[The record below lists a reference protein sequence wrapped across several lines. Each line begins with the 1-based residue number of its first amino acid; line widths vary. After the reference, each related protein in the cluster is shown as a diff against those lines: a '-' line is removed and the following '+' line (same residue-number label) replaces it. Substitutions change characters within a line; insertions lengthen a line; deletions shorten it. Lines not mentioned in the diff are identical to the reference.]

1 MSQKNSKV
9 GRVNELFTSGIS
21 ELPPVGS
28 CGVSD
33 ILRMSH
39 TCVSRWPQGRQ
50 AVQVLFLRVGGL
62 EGGGAGKERLAP
74 GAVCERYGVYKR
86 IESEKKGNF
95 SHVWL

>member
-1 MSQKNSKV
+1 MPYIVSGNVTKEFKS

-50 AVQVLFLRVGGL
+50 AVQVLFLRVGG
-62 EGGGAGKERLAP
+62 AGKER
-74 GAVCERYGVYKR
+74 
-86 IESEKKGNF
+86 
-95 SHVWL
+95 